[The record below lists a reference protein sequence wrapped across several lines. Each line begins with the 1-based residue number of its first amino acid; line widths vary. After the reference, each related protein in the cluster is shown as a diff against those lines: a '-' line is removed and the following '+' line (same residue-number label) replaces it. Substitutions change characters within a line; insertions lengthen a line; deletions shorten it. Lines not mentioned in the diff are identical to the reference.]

1 MSLSP
6 TTKSCAARHQAPPR
20 GTARATTTRPTM
32 GSHDR
37 AATSAI
43 GATTTHENK
52 TATSRGRGKGEG
64 KRGKE
69 DVDLFV
75 AAVLAAAALP
85 ATISGGGEAREC

>member
-1 MSLSP
+1 
-6 TTKSCAARHQAPPR
+6 
-20 GTARATTTRPTM
+20 M

-52 TATSRGRGKGEG
+52 TATSRGRGKGGE
-64 KRGKE
+64 E

-75 AAVLAAAALP
+75 AAVLAAASLP